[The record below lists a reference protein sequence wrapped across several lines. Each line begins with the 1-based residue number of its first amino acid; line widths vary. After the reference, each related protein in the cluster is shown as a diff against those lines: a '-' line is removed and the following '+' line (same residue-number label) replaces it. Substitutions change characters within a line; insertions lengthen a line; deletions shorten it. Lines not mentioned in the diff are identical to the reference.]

1 MRALEYK
8 CMKRKDKKLLKSLFG
23 IVRDDLYEELRKSR
37 KEDERY
43 EERY

>member
-1 MRALEYK
+1 MRTLEYK

-23 IVRDDLYEELRKSR
+23 IVHGDLYEELRKSR
-37 KEDERY
+37 REDEHY